1 MVAESCCSLVLIHQA
16 REQKGS
22 ITSSHVAART
32 SPCIPCAQFLA
43 AEAEASAI
51 AALVKAEQLASE
63 HVQQQQAEPLAA
75 AEAAGAAVHEVA
87 SGAAPVSEAETPP
100 APPPVAKEPEVAPA
114 PQPAAW
120 NVLTGGSLFPMKH
133 YHAEKHMNVPGISAH
148 SRQCVHSPGGT
159 IARSV
164 AAGPTVL
171 TYTYTN
177 RSKDFGGGSLSSG
190 RTRWSNRT

>member
-1 MVAESCCSLVLIHQA
+1 MLQQGPV
-16 REQKGS
+16 
-22 ITSSHVAART
+22 
-32 SPCIPCAQFLA
+32 PCIPCAQFLA

-87 SGAAPVSEAETPP
+87 SGAAPVSEAEPPP

-120 NVLTGGSLFPMKH
+120 NVPTGASLFPMKH
-133 YHAEKHMNVPGISAH
+133 PHAEKRMRQAYQHIAGSA
-148 SRQCVHSPGGT
+148 STVL
-159 IARSV
+159 
-164 AAGPTVL
+164 AGPSHAVL
-171 TYTYTN
+171 Q
-177 RSKDFGGGSLSSG
+177 RDQ
-190 RTRWSNRT
+190 RC